1 MSMAALEVM
10 HDSVMGRGGRKLD
23 DDGRMLQGIIVRHLV
38 MPTHADDSC
47 EVLNRVWNLCH
58 NDVDVSIMN
67 QYTPNERMRAAG
79 GPLSGTLSD
88 EEYELVL
95 CHADDLGFENLWWQ
109 EGGTVSESFVPA
121 FDATGVEGPALK
133 PRSPRGAAAD
143 SSAASNTD
151 APTITSIP
159 DTPTEE

>member
-1 MSMAALEVM
+1 MAALEVM
-10 HDSVMGRGGRKLD
+10 HDSVMSRGGRKLD

-95 CHADDLGFENLWWQ
+95 CHADDLGFENMWWQ

-133 PRSPRGAAAD
+133 LRSARSNATD
-143 SSAASNTD
+143 VSAR
-151 APTITSIP
+151 TITSTP
-159 DTPTEE
+159 DTQTEE